1 MIVGIGV
8 DIVDLNHMAT
18 VYQKNPRIYKKILTP
33 TECTVFEKRTDKRKI
48 EYLAGRF
55 AVKEAFSKAM
65 GTGIGKTVT
74 FQNITVLNA
83 EKGQPIIVESPF
95 SGNAFVSISHSRQ
108 LVTAQIVLEKN
119 NKEENF
125 PLENHHQFI

>member
-1 MIVGIGV
+1 MIAGIGV
-8 DIVDLNHMAT
+8 DIVDLEHMTT

-33 TECTVFEKRTDKRKI
+33 AECTVFESRTDKRKM

-55 AVKEAFSKAM
+55 AAKEAFSKAM

-74 FQNITVLNA
+74 FQNVTVLNA
-83 EKGQPIIVESPF
+83 KKGQPIIIESPF
-95 SGNAFVSISHSRQ
+95 SGNAFVSISHSKH

-119 NKEENF
+119 NQEEKKF
-125 PLENHHQFI
+125 A